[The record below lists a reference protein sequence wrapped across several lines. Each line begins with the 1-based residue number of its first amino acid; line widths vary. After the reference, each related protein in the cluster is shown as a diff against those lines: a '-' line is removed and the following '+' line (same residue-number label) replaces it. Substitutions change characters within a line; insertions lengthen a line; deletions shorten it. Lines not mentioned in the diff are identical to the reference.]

1 MANFP
6 VYADLLLPERAA
18 RLLKEGIS
26 PREVLF
32 SQKPAG
38 SALIRAEADARF
50 VTAEIAF
57 GQPDE
62 AAVLASERLRWIHIS
77 SAGYTRYDTPE
88 FRRAAQARGLIVTT
102 SSTVYAEPCA
112 DQVLAF
118 MLAQSRQLPVALDT
132 RCTHQ
137 DPRWQGFRDT
147 CVPLR
152 GARVLIAGY
161 GSIGRRLV
169 ELLRPYEMEVVA
181 LRRQAV
187 SEPGV
192 KVITIEQLPAALGN
206 AQHVI
211 NLLPASAETAG
222 FFSAERFVAMAPG
235 AIFYN
240 IGRGDTVNQEA
251 LLAALRS
258 GHLGAAWLDVTS
270 PEPLPDDHPL
280 WREPRCSI
288 TPHIAGGQAG
298 EKEALVRHFLGNFQR
313 FLKGR
318 PLQDRV
324 I

>member
-1 MANFP
+1 MANFRI
-6 VYADLLLPERAA
+6 YADLLLPESAA
-18 RLLKEGIS
+18 RLITEGVS
-26 PREVLF
+26 PHELLF

-50 VTAEIAF
+50 ATAEVAF

-62 AAVLASERLRWIHIS
+62 AAALASERLRWIHIS

-88 FRRAAQARGLIVTT
+88 FRRAAQAKGLIVTT

-112 DQVLAF
+112 DQMLTF
-118 MLAQSRQLPVALDT
+118 LLAQSRQLPVALET

-137 DPRWQGFRDT
+137 DPRWQGFRDA

-152 GARVLIAGY
+152 GGRVLITGF

-169 ELLRPYEMEVVA
+169 ELLRPYEMEIVA

-187 SEPGV
+187 GEEGV
-192 KVITIEQLPAALGN
+192 TVITGEQLPEELGR
-206 AQHVI
+206 AEHVI
-211 NLLPASAETAG
+211 NLLPASAETEG
-222 FFSAERFVAMAPG
+222 FFSAERFAAMAPG
-235 AIFYN
+235 AVFYN
-240 IGRGDTVNQEA
+240 IGRGDTVNQDA

-258 GHLGAAWLDVTS
+258 GRLGAAWLDVTS

-280 WREPRCSI
+280 WREPHCHI
-288 TPHIAGGQAG
+288 TPHIAGGQADERG
-298 EKEALVRHFLGNFQR
+298 ALVRHFLENFRR
-313 FLKGR
+313 FVDGR
-318 PLQDRV
+318 PLKDRV

>member
-1 MANFP
+1 MANFRI
-6 VYADLLLPERAA
+6 YADLLLPGDAA
-18 RLLKEGIS
+18 RLLTEGVS
-26 PREVLF
+26 PHETLF

-38 SALIRAEADARF
+38 SALVRAEVDARF
-50 VTAEIAF
+50 ATVDVAF

-62 AAVLASERLRWIHIS
+62 AAVLASDRLRWIHIS

-88 FRRAAQARGLIVTT
+88 FRQAAKARGLMVTT

-137 DPRWQGFRDT
+137 DPRWQAFRNT
-147 CVPLR
+147 CVPLK
-152 GARVLIAGY
+152 GANVLILGY
-161 GSIGRRLV
+161 GAIGRRLV
-169 ELLRPYEMEVVA
+169 ELLRPYEMEIVA

-187 SEPGV
+187 SEEGV
-192 KVITIEQLPAALGN
+192 TVITAEQLPAALGK

-211 NLLPASAETAG
+211 NILPASGATVD
-222 FFSAERFVAMAPG
+222 FFSAERFAAMAPG
-235 AIFYN
+235 AVFYN

-258 GHLGAAWLDVTS
+258 GRLGAAWLDVTS
-270 PEPLPDDHPL
+270 PEPLADDHPL
-280 WREPRCSI
+280 RREPRCHI
-288 TPHIAGGQAG
+288 TPHVAGGQAD
-298 EKEALVRHFLGNFQR
+298 EKGVLVRHFLANFQR
-313 FLKGR
+313 FLEGA
-318 PLQDRV
+318 PLKDRV